1 MLEHHR
7 RKRHRECDKTVED
20 VIARAEASSE
30 SIIVTLAT
38 PPNEIVY
45 ANTAWEALCGWSLKE
60 VKGRTCK
67 LLQGPQ
73 TCTRALRELECAISR
88 RQSIRVQ
95 LRNYRKDGAVFSNDL
110 LLEPLTSRGRH
121 GIITHLQ
128 GTLRQI
134 SDDELI
140 PKPRPPKFDAQ
151 AEAKTEAELLRKLQE
166 QQPTTLAEAMLQTR
180 YAQVITEPA
189 APYRIVA
196 VNREWCDTC
205 GFSSEEAIGE
215 TCGMLQGPGTCKNT
229 LREISKACEVTPRAP
244 SPPPSYAHRP
254 LSQKRGCG
262 PLLDGECRAVWA
274 WMNPGPDPH
283 LEGPG
288 TTPISSPSPSASGA
302 HDSRIQA
309 SQLHEEALPL
319 HQPPLALA
327 TARPQRRGRLP
338 HRHHPASLPRP
349 RLA

>member
-1 MLEHHR
+1 VLVCLPSINLMSLVIPTGCSQRSINMECPRLGRMLEHYR
-7 RKRHRECDKTVED
+7 RKQHRECDKTVED

-30 SIIVTLAT
+30 SIIVTLAA

-45 ANTAWEALCGWSLKE
+45 ANAAWERLCGWRLDD

-73 TCTRALRELECAISR
+73 TCTRALRELEFAIIR

-95 LRNYRKDGAVFSNDL
+95 LRNYRKDGDVFSNDL
-110 LLEPLTSRGRH
+110 FLEPLTSRGRH

-134 SDDELI
+134 SDDQLI
-140 PKPRPPKFDAQ
+140 PMPRPPKFDAD
-151 AEAKTEAELLRKLQE
+151 ELLRKLQE

-180 YAQVITEPA
+180 YAQVITEPT

-229 LREISKACEVTPRAP
+229 LREISKACEVTPLPPPLPRPRPPLVHAP
-244 SPPPSYAHRP
+244 SPPPP
-254 LSQKRGCG
+254 
-262 PLLDGECRAVWA
+262 
-274 WMNPGPDPH
+274 
-283 LEGPG
+283 
-288 TTPISSPSPSASGA
+288 PSHA
-302 HDSRIQA
+302 
-309 SQLHEEALPL
+309 
-319 HQPPLALA
+319 
-327 TARPQRRGRLP
+327 
-338 HRHHPASLPRP
+338 HHPFSRRAGGTYS
-349 RLA
+349 

>member
-1 MLEHHR
+1 MLFR
-7 RKRHRECDKTVED
+7 S
-20 VIARAEASSE
+20 RAEASSE
-30 SIIVTLAT
+30 SIIVTLAA

-45 ANTAWEALCGWSLKE
+45 ANTAWEALCGWRLDE

-73 TCTRALRELECAISR
+73 TCTRALRELEFAIIR

-95 LRNYRKDGAVFSNDL
+95 LRNYRKDGDVFSNDL
-110 LLEPLTSRGRH
+110 FLEPLTSRGRH

-134 SDDELI
+134 SDDQLI
-140 PKPRPPKFDAQ
+140 PMPRPPKFDAQ

-180 YAQVITEPA
+180 YAQVITEPT

-229 LREISKACEVTPRAP
+229 LREISKACEARTTLAFKLLNYTKKRYPFISLLLLSPLRDRNDEVVYLIGTTQPRFLDPDSPELQPVP
-244 SPPPSYAHRP
+244 SHGPGAGHVSGHSAAADGGVERPCSPLSPTLPPPRLNDAHASEL
-254 LSQKRGCG
+254 LS
-262 PLLDGECRAVWA
+262 A
-274 WMNPGPDPH
+274 
-283 LEGPG
+283 
-288 TTPISSPSPSASGA
+288 
-302 HDSRIQA
+302 
-309 SQLHEEALPL
+309 
-319 HQPPLALA
+319 A
-327 TARPQRRGRLP
+327 TAATAATAADRK
-338 HRHHPASLPRP
+338 SVV
-349 RLA
+349 

>member
-1 MLEHHR
+1 MLEHYR

-30 SIIVTLAT
+30 SIIVTLAA

-45 ANTAWEALCGWSLKE
+45 ANTAWEALCGWRLDE

-73 TCTRALRELECAISR
+73 TCTRALRELEFAIIR

-95 LRNYRKDGAVFSNDL
+95 LRNYRKDGDVFSNDL
-110 LLEPLTSRGRH
+110 FLEPLTSRGRH

-134 SDDELI
+134 SDDQLI
-140 PKPRPPKFDAQ
+140 PMPRPPKFDAD
-151 AEAKTEAELLRKLQE
+151 ELLRKLQE

-180 YAQVITEPA
+180 YAQVITEPT

-229 LREISKACEVTPRAP
+229 LREISKACEVTPLPPPLPRPRPPLVHAP
-244 SPPPSYAHRP
+244 SPPPP
-254 LSQKRGCG
+254 
-262 PLLDGECRAVWA
+262 
-274 WMNPGPDPH
+274 
-283 LEGPG
+283 
-288 TTPISSPSPSASGA
+288 PSHA
-302 HDSRIQA
+302 
-309 SQLHEEALPL
+309 
-319 HQPPLALA
+319 
-327 TARPQRRGRLP
+327 
-338 HRHHPASLPRP
+338 HHPFSRRAGGTYS
-349 RLA
+349 

>member
-7 RKRHRECDKTVED
+7 RKRHRDCDKTVED

-30 SIIVTLAT
+30 SIIVTLAA

-73 TCTRALRELECAISR
+73 TCTRALRELEVAITR

-140 PKPRPPKFDAQ
+140 PKARPPKFDAQ

-180 YAQVITEPA
+180 YAQVITEPT

-205 GFSSEEAIGE
+205 GFDSEEAIGE
-215 TCGMLQGPGTCKNT
+215 TCAMLQGPGTCKNT
-229 LREISKACEVTPRAP
+229 LREISKACEVTPVRALPPLHAHTPPPPTPTPTPTPTLARTPPPLREGWVRPLLRPGVFLDQLGDVGVDGP
-244 SPPPSYAHRP
+244 SP
-254 LSQKRGCG
+254 
-262 PLLDGECRAVWA
+262 
-274 WMNPGPDPH
+274 
-283 LEGPG
+283 
-288 TTPISSPSPSASGA
+288 
-302 HDSRIQA
+302 
-309 SQLHEEALPL
+309 
-319 HQPPLALA
+319 
-327 TARPQRRGRLP
+327 
-338 HRHHPASLPRP
+338 
-349 RLA
+349 